1 MPKKEEILKLNN
13 LNVEF
18 PLFGGILQREV
29 NHVHAVKNVSFSVKK
44 GETIGIVGE
53 SGSGKSTLGKAI
65 LNVLKLTAPD
75 VRVYGDIMY
84 KHNGEFINIL
94 TQNRETTL
102 QLRPNIQM
110 IFQDPYSSLNPR
122 MIVKDIIQEPLDI
135 HAKLSQKEKEDKVYW
150 LLNKVGLSKE
160 QATRYPHEFSGG
172 QRQRI
177 GIARSLATEPK
188 IIIADEPV
196 SALDVSIQ
204 AQVINLMMDLQ
215 EEFNLSLIFIAHDLS
230 VVEHISDRIGVMYLG
245 NMAEIGNSD
254 NVYNNPQHPYT
265 RSLLSAVPLPDPKLR
280 NKKNRIV
287 LKGDIPSPLAKP
299 SGCAFR
305 TRCPI
310 AKPECADEI
319 PELVEVGENHT
330 AACPFWQEEF

>member
-1 MPKKEEILKLNN
+1 MSKKEEILKLNN

-29 NHVHAVKNVSFSVKK
+29 SHVHAVKNVSFSVKK
-44 GETIGIVGE
+44 GDTIGIVGE

-94 TQNRETTL
+94 KQDRETTL

-135 HAKLSQKEKEDKVYW
+135 HTNLSQKEKEDKVYW

-215 EEFNLSLIFIAHDLS
+215 EEFDLTILFIAHDLS
-230 VVEHISDRIGVMYLG
+230 VVKHISTEVAVMYLG
-245 NMAEIGNSD
+245 
-254 NVYNNPQHPYT
+254 
-265 RSLLSAVPLPDPKLR
+265 
-280 NKKNRIV
+280 
-287 LKGDIPSPLAKP
+287 
-299 SGCAFR
+299 
-305 TRCPI
+305 
-310 AKPECADEI
+310 
-319 PELVEVGENHT
+319 ELVEYNSTKEIFNNPKHNYTKKLLTSIPQPNPTGRENRKK
-330 AACPFWQEEF
+330 ERLSNK